1 MPSKAALLQ
10 KFFDGTSTPAE
21 LEELFALLMQEDE
34 PESEAILL
42 QLAESM
48 PPHPPLE
55 SSQQAHIWEQ
65 VSAQI
70 EASKVRPFPVRTE
83 IKWWHNSMRLG
94 SMAAGFL
101 LLALAGWWLLWGSG
115 PAERFYQT
123 EAGEVLELVLPD
135 SSLVTLNGNSS
146 LRFAE
151 RWTAAET
158 RTVKLSGEAYFE
170 VKPKP
175 ATQAKFHVKTAE
187 LTVEVLGTAFNV
199 NSRQAQTKVFLDEG
213 KITVKLAAL
222 PEVKLKPG
230 ELLSYSLDD
239 AQSLL
244 TRQDESELHTSWKSG
259 VLVFKDSPLEEI
271 VRKLE
276 AANDIH
282 IDIKDKNLK
291 TTRFTFGLPI
301 KDMQVTRSVLERM
314 TGGKLIPQADHYVLT
329 KNN

>member
-1 MPSKAALLQ
+1 MPSKTVLLQ

-21 LEELFALLMQEDE
+21 LEQLFALLLQDDD
-34 PESEAILL
+34 PESEAVLL

-55 SSQQAHIWEQ
+55 ATQQADIWQQ
-65 VSAQI
+65 VSKQI
-70 EASKVRPFPVRTE
+70 ELPQVRPFPVQTE
-83 IKWWHNSMRLG
+83 PRWWHNSMRLG

-101 LLALAGWWLLWGSG
+101 VLAVAGWWFLWSG

-151 RWTAAET
+151 RWDATET

-175 ATQAKFHVKTAE
+175 ATQAKFHVMTSE

-199 NSRQAQTKVFLDEG
+199 NSRQAETQVFLDEG

-222 PEVKLKPG
+222 PEVKLQPG
-230 ELLSYSLDD
+230 ELLRYSRND

-244 TRQDESELHTSWKSG
+244 TRKDESELHTSWKSG

-276 AANDIH
+276 AANDIQ
-282 IDIKDKNLK
+282 IEIKDKNLK
-291 TTRFTFGLPI
+291 RKQFTFGLPI
-301 KDMQVTRSVLERM
+301 KDMEVTRSVLERM
-314 TGGKLIPQADHYVLT
+314 TGGKLVPQADHFVLA
-329 KNN
+329 KK